1 MKLYILRYEILDL
14 ESKVNLKL
22 EEKIKKALASTYKLF
37 DQKVYNEDGKT
48 IKYEFAGGSHKEDNL
63 SRYKLRKGGEANIS
77 KVEMDTG
84 NMSKKKIPNDDLAR
98 FVIYFRENLIF
109 FQYFGH
115 FGVEQFKE
123 TLEKMIYDALDEEN
137 IERNYIFNINT
148 LNCQPI
154 EWKLESLEKHLKDL
168 KIIKKLNLNVKIYE
182 KKGEKLKLL
191 RTEGYNISDKIGV
204 TLTDSLI
211 SNILNIKKHYLEI
224 SKEND
229 IYFSCE
235 DTEGHPFTINIDKRH
250 LNFEIKDI
258 PDDRDDIF
266 LEKVRNAYDEYLNL
280 YC

>member
-1 MKLYILRYEILDL
+1 MKLYVLKYEILDL
-14 ESKVNLKL
+14 ESKVDL
-22 EEKIKKALASTYKLF
+22 ELEKKIKRVLSSSPKLF
-37 DQKVYNEDGKT
+37 EQKIYDEDGKT
-48 IKYEFAGGSHKEDNL
+48 IKYEFAGGTHRDDNL
-63 SRYKLRKGGEANIS
+63 ARYKLRKGGEASIA
-77 KVEMDTG
+77 KVSMETG
-84 NMSKKKIPNDDLAR
+84 DMLKRKIPNDDLAR

-109 FQYFGH
+109 FQYFGR
-115 FGVEQFKE
+115 FGVDQFKE
-123 TLEKMIYDALDEEN
+123 TLMKLVNDTLDAEN
-137 IERNYIFNINT
+137 IERNYIFSIET
-148 LNCQPI
+148 LSCQPF
-154 EWKLESLEKHLKDL
+154 EWRLETLKKHLETI
-168 KIIKKLNLNVKIYE
+168 KIIKKLSLNVKVYE
-182 KKGEKLKLL
+182 EKNKKMKLA

-266 LEKVRNAYDEYLNL
+266 LEKVKNAYDEYLNL